1 MSIDKIFRIAITGPE
16 SSGKSTL
23 VDALKKQHNASSISE
38 YARTHLENNGK
49 AYTYSDVIEIAQ
61 NQILLEREAIKNFTQ
76 NEDSDKKNRF
86 VFFDTDLYVLKIWSE
101 IAFGK
106 CESFILDHLANDS
119 YDMHLLCKPDLPWVF
134 DEFREHP
141 KQEQRNFIYQHYLD
155 AMQHQPKPWF
165 EISGEGNK
173 RIEMAEKAIQ
183 SVFQ

>member
-1 MSIDKIFRIAITGPE
+1 MDKIIRISITGPE

-23 VDALKKQHNASSISE
+23 SVELQKRFDAVLVHE
-38 YARTHLENNGK
+38 YARVHLENNGK
-49 AYTYSDVIEIAQ
+49 AYTYKDVVDIAQRQIDLEKESIKSIAQ
-61 NQILLEREAIKNFTQ
+61 NEGSGKN
-76 NEDSDKKNRF
+76 KRF

-101 IAFGK
+101 LAFGK
-106 CESFILDHLANDS
+106 CESFILDHLANDV

-141 KQEQRNFIYQHYLD
+141 ELEQRNFIYLHYLD

-165 EISGEGNK
+165 EIYGDGST
-173 RIEMAEKAIQ
+173 RLEMAEKAIQ